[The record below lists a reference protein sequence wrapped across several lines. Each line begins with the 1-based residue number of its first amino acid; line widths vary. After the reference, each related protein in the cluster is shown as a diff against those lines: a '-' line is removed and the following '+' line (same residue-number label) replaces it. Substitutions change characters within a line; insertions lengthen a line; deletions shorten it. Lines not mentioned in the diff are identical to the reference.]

1 LFADRIMP
9 YDGALHAANG
19 ALFSSLYSDMAQ
31 VIAAPVD
38 WLYDY
43 YNQYPA
49 LSIRRHPPLFPLLE
63 GLVFQVTGVSV
74 IGARLS
80 ILLFALAL
88 CLAMYSAMW
97 RLFKDDLIAACIV
110 LLFFTAP
117 EVRYLLV
124 SVWAD
129 LPALAFACWGLSLY
143 GKRLCDGYRGATNT
157 IVMAIAFTL
166 SLYCYQLTI
175 VLIAGILLHF
185 VVIEYQTWWR
195 DRRVL
200 FAAALFLL
208 LMIPWV
214 AQVLYA
220 QGDDNLAMVAG
231 SATTEFSVFVP
242 VADKTSVSYWTYYAK
257 TLWDRFPAHVIGL
270 VLWTVLCVL
279 RRPSRGEWLCA
290 TCFVISY
297 LAFSWVPAKVD
308 RYSVYIALPASPLA
322 MLAVR
327 DVVTLI
333 CHDRNRVHRWCVAC
347 AGGLAIT
354 VQVAM
359 LQPHLV
365 DVVEMNRVV
374 DTVMAASS
382 HPRALYCGH
391 LDGAFVFY
399 VRCVDVDR
407 RARVYRATVQVK
419 DAKELEKFIKDERID
434 LIVVEQREGARK
446 SPWTLFSDAIT
457 GMMRTSSAFA
467 LHEEQS
473 VLLTGPRA
481 DERVRIAI
489 YLRRQNVEPGSDRTV
504 AIP

>member
-1 LFADRIMP
+1 MP

-19 ALFSSLYSDMAQ
+19 ALFCSLYSELPEF
-31 VIAAPVD
+31 IAAPVD

-49 LSIRRHPPLFPLLE
+49 LSIRRHPPLFPVLE
-63 GLVFQVTGVSV
+63 GLLFQITGVTV
-74 IGARLS
+74 FGARLT
-80 ILLFALAL
+80 IVLFALAL

-97 RLFKDDLIAACIV
+97 RLFKDDVIAASVV

-143 GKRLCDGYRGATNT
+143 GKRLCDGDVGAKNT
-157 IVMAIAFTL
+157 VLMAIAFAL

-175 VLIAGILLHF
+175 VFIAGLLLHF
-185 VVIEYQTWWR
+185 VVSEYHTWWK

-200 FAAALFLL
+200 FAAGLFVLL
-208 LMIPWV
+208 IIPWA

-220 QGDDNLAMVAG
+220 QKDDNLAMVAG
-231 SATTEFSVFVP
+231 SATADFSVFVP
-242 VADKTSVSYWTYYAK
+242 VADKTSASYWTYYAK
-257 TLWDRFPAHVIGL
+257 TLWVRFPAHVVG
-270 VLWTVLCVL
+270 VALWTLLCAF
-279 RRPSRGEWLCA
+279 RRPSRGEWLCV
-290 TCFVISY
+290 TCFVVSY

-308 RYSVYIALPASPLA
+308 RYSVYVALPASPLA
-322 MLAVR
+322 VLAVR
-327 DVVTLI
+327 DIIMLVGRIGDRVRGWILI
-333 CHDRNRVHRWCVAC
+333 CVV
-347 AGGLAIT
+347 GLAAT
-354 VQVAM
+354 VQAA
-359 LQPHLV
+359 LLRPHLV
-365 DVVEMNRVV
+365 DVVDMNRVV
-374 DTVMAASS
+374 DRVMAASS
-382 HPRALYCGH
+382 NPRALYCGH

-399 VRCVDVDR
+399 VRCADLDR

-419 DAKELEKFIKDERID
+419 DAKELEEFIKNERID
-434 LIVVEQREGARK
+434 LIVVEHREGARK
-446 SPWTLFSDAIT
+446 SAWTVFSDAINE
-457 GMMRTSSAFA
+457 MMRTSSAFS

-489 YLRRQNVEPGSDRTV
+489 YLRRQNVEAGSDRTD
-504 AIP
+504 ATP